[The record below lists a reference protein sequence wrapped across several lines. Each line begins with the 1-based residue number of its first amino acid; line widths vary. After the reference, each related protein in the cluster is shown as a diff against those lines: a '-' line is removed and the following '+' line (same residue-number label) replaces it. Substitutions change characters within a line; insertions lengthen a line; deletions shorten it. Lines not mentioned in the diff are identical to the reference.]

1 MEHLILLQVNYQYD
15 IAVPLVTGELRVLQ
29 IYYRHTRDRLGNY
42 ITVNVQH
49 ITGILNTG
57 TLHSGKSKIL

>member
-1 MEHLILLQVNYQYD
+1 MYQYY

-29 IYYRHTRDRLGNY
+29 IHYRHIRDKFRNY

-49 ITGILNTG
+49 ITGILNTDM
-57 TLHSGKSKIL
+57 LHSGKSKIL